1 MMQVPYYKSGFVTI
15 CGCPNVGKSTLL
27 NRLVGQKIAI
37 VSHRAQTTRNK
48 ITGVLT
54 RKDYQ
59 IIFLDTPGVTGARNK
74 LGDYMQKA
82 VSDALTEVEAVLLVL
97 DPTAGVRERDFAL
110 MERLKKAKAPIL
122 VVLNKRDIASAAQMD
137 AARKAVE
144 ESGLPVHQL
153 LTISAETG
161 DGVADLEEALK
172 PLLVEGPQYFPE
184 DMVTDQPERVICGEM
199 IREKALQLLR
209 EEVPHGIGVSMD
221 RMELRPEGDL
231 MDVYATI
238 YCERDS
244 HKGII
249 IGRGG
254 SMLKRI
260 GAESRKDM
268 EWMMGLRINLQ
279 LFVKVKEDWRNKPS
293 VLKELG
299 YE

>member
-1 MMQVPYYKSGFVTI
+1 MQVPYYKSGFVTI

-97 DPTAGVRERDFAL
+97 DPTAGVRERDLAL

>member
-1 MMQVPYYKSGFVTI
+1 
-15 CGCPNVGKSTLL
+15 
-27 NRLVGQKIAI
+27 
-37 VSHRAQTTRNK
+37 
-48 ITGVLT
+48 
-54 RKDYQ
+54 
-59 IIFLDTPGVTGARNK
+59 
-74 LGDYMQKA
+74 MQKA

-97 DPTAGVRERDFAL
+97 DPTAGVRERDLAL

-161 DGVADLEEALK
+161 DGVAELEEALK

>member
-97 DPTAGVRERDFAL
+97 DPTAGVRERDLAL

-161 DGVADLEEALK
+161 DGVAELEEALK

>member
-97 DPTAGVRERDFAL
+97 DPTAGVRERDLAL

-161 DGVADLEEALK
+161 DGVAELEEALK

-221 RMELRPEGDL
+221 RMELRPERDL

>member
-97 DPTAGVRERDFAL
+97 DPTAGVRERDLAL

-144 ESGLPVHQL
+144 ESGLPVRQL

-161 DGVADLEEALK
+161 DGVAELEEALK